1 MQPSVKPSQGEQAL
15 RLLIV
20 DDDIIVADVLAAV
33 IQTNWYANVEIV
45 GDMEAARAAI
55 EGSGRF
61 DLVLV
66 DFQLPG
72 GSGIA
77 FISELVTL
85 NRPSPV
91 VLISGKVGPEIVHA
105 AIAVGARGYISKR
118 IAVPQMLRRLQ
129 VVLSGETYVPPDVLV
144 PADAKKTTSQVID
157 LTERERQVLNGVR
170 KGKSNKEIAR
180 ELELSDITVKL
191 HVRSLLKKFLLKNR
205 TQLAMMELP
214 MEFTP

>member
-1 MQPSVKPSQGEQAL
+1 MRPSVKPSQGEQAL

-33 IQTNWYANVEIV
+33 IQTNWYANVDIV
-45 GDMEAARAAI
+45 GDEEAARAAI
-55 EGSGRF
+55 EGSGPF

-72 GSGIA
+72 GSGTT

-85 NRPSPV
+85 NMPSPV

-144 PADAKKTTSQVID
+144 PAVAKKTSSQGIE

-205 TQLAMMELP
+205 TQLAMMEVA
-214 MEFTP
+214 MEFLP